1 MAQSDDVKRATT
13 VITIA
18 QLKFK
23 QGVKKEEPEA
33 RLPPVPVETS
43 SQLLNAIDAV
53 LAQNTPV
60 NIQVSDC
67 IPLPIVGRE
76 QTNRSP

>member
-1 MAQSDDVKRATT
+1 MAQNDDAKRATT
-13 VITIA
+13 VVTIA

-23 QGVKKEEPEA
+23 QALKKEELES
-33 RLPPVPVETS
+33 RLPPVSVEACAQFFS
-43 SQLLNAIDAV
+43 AVDAV

-67 IPLPIVGRE
+67 NTTIGRW
-76 QTNRSP
+76 S